1 MMMTEDLED
10 EVEEEDQELGQAE
23 TYADYMP
30 AKCMSFLVQYSFGC
44 HVIKSCAKSVIFLI
58 LMI

>member
-30 AKCMSFLVQYSFGC
+30 AKCMSFLVQYSC
-44 HVIKSCAKSVIFLI
+44 TV
-58 LMI
+58 